1 MVQQFLGRWHFLYL
15 SFFLIEVKTRKWFKM
30 ENKEVFIKKVFNSI
44 ADDYDVMNLVLT
56 VGFFSLGKTAFL
68 RL

>member
-1 MVQQFLGRWHFLYL
+1 
-15 SFFLIEVKTRKWFKM
+15 M